1 MEFNLTNNINEEK
14 EEFNFGYLKR
24 YSMYFEMLKYEP
36 RIWTRDHHFYKMA
49 SISFAIN
56 TTLYCFY
63 KCYYSFYSPSIGLF
77 DSIILNHKMKLLLA
91 FTIGIDLLVYKFNNK
106 YLHKMIY
113 NEYYKEVPNNEYY
126 EMYEEILRKN
136 KLKTF

>member
-1 MEFNLTNNINEEK
+1 MEYNFPNNNK
-14 EEFNFGYLKR
+14 DEFNFSYLKR
-24 YSMYFEMLKYEP
+24 FNMYYEMLKYEP
-36 RIWTRDHHFYKMA
+36 RIWNREHHFYKMA

-56 TTLYCFY
+56 STLFCFY
-63 KCYYSFYSPSIGLF
+63 KCYYSYYSPSLGLF
-77 DSIILNHKMKLLLA
+77 DSILLNHKIKLLLTI
-91 FTIGIDLLVYKFNNK
+91 TIGIDLLVFKYSNE

-113 NEYYKEVPNNEYY
+113 DKYYKKVPNNEYY